1 MYSTEMKEDA
11 HFFGMFCQAAK
22 QSRAMLF
29 AAAVLLG
36 LSITAVSAGEKPKP
50 FELGRYIGW
59 LVSCGEIQGSQDEVG
74 RALRRSIERYN
85 SWGYSESDIDTV
97 IKSLRHGIMGRLK
110 WDNGEQICAKLAG
123 NKQSVEWAKQL
134 IERGRYE
141 PGESAKTPT
150 GRRDGSNGPPR
161 KIAWRRRQVSAC
173 SALESRLKGGRARAE
188 KLSPEK
194 RREIARKAAKIRWQ
208 KK

>member
-134 IERGRYE
+134 IELGRYE

-150 GRRDGSNGPPR
+150 
-161 KIAWRRRQVSAC
+161 
-173 SALESRLKGGRARAE
+173 
-188 KLSPEK
+188 
-194 RREIARKAAKIRWQ
+194 KAARPLVEGPQPSVAEAAPAGRFDGVWAGKV
-208 KK
+208 KKS